1 MTKIFDLIPGWI
13 YAIAVAALLIFVGLQ
28 TVRLAGE
35 EKDHANTRT
44 VYAEER
50 TLAAQALTVATG
62 NVLKLER
69 QLGAAKDQQEKTDA
83 ANRKKSEAQGRVI
96 ADLRARNDGR
106 LRDPNATSCTGTGPA
121 VATGSSSGAGAAD
134 ATQSGG
140 LLSEPISRLFERLTR
155 EADEINDAY
164 ASCRADALTLRAT
177 LPP

>member
-1 MTKIFDLIPGWI
+1 MNPLNLIPSWVPL
-13 YAIAVAALLIFVGLQ
+13 AVCAALLALLGLQ

-35 EKDHANTRT
+35 EADHAQTIASF
-44 VYAEER
+44 AEAR

>member
-1 MTKIFDLIPGWI
+1 MNPLNFIPSWVPL
-13 YAIAVAALLIFVGLQ
+13 AVCAALLALLGLQ

-35 EKDHANTRT
+35 EADHANTRT

-106 LRDPNATSCTGTGPA
+106 LRDPNATGCTGPGPA
-121 VATGSSSGAGAAD
+121 VATGPGSGAGPAD
-134 ATQSGG
+134 ATQGGG
-140 LLSEPISRLFERLTR
+140 LLSAQLSGLLEKLTR
-155 EADEINDAY
+155 EADEVNDAY